1 MTKFFSNANLINRF
15 SKSLELLNAKQGD
28 LLFISGDKGFGK
40 SRNLYEL
47 EKISN
52 DKRILSVTVKL
63 SPPTN
68 NILLSNLQPYYLFN
82 QILNE
87 LNSNKKVP
95 QNQRLAFNVG
105 LTVLSSLP
113 LAGDLFYLVKE
124 LRRDLKEHFREKK
137 FDKNENFES
146 FWDVFATYSQKN
158 LLVIYIDDLQYAD
171 VQSIELLSYFSKK
184 ISTIP
189 ILIVA
194 TYNPIITNRY
204 NIALKNFLS
213 KFQEFNKG
221 DNIFNLKPFDANQ
234 INQLISESFQLQ
246 SAPENAINWFL
257 QKTYGVPLAVFE
269 YVNYLKEQKI
279 SIQQLTTS
287 NIEHLVPTSLNSL
300 FISYIEKLDSEEK
313 NILSIC
319 AAEGKEFSVTVVS
332 RLLSYDVLTTVRK
345 LKNISEKTGIIISM
359 GAKKRYG
366 EVSTCF
372 MFNQAIYQTY
382 FEDLLEYEEKT
393 AIHTQIKSILKSN
406 YDKSDDPELKR
417 ELLPYIIAH
426 SNNAEDAESIKELLQ
441 EQFAVAKD
449 NNDYN
454 YIESISNFLE
464 LNKQGE
470 INTSFVE
477 SSDVQNSTTNAN
489 MESNGSG
496 FNADLSAEIQ
506 RTIAINPEEI
516 VPVAK
521 PNNFDEILEILL
533 AKSNPNLSDYI
544 KQFSEITTSEVEK
557 TKSLILLAKLL
568 TDQDALQDAKDIIQ
582 SLSYQVNNTNPTE
595 IDIIYLNTLA
605 IIQSNE
611 NKYDLAMQTLK
622 DATTLSLKT
631 NDNFQLLTLSNIAII
646 LKKVDIEMAMQY
658 RTKVINIANELGYLD
673 FVSDF
678 TARFEN

>member
-1 MTKFFSNANLINRF
+1 
-15 SKSLELLNAKQGD
+15 
-28 LLFISGDKGFGK
+28 
-40 SRNLYEL
+40 
-47 EKISN
+47 
-52 DKRILSVTVKL
+52 
-63 SPPTN
+63 
-68 NILLSNLQPYYLFN
+68 
-82 QILNE
+82 
-87 LNSNKKVP
+87 
-95 QNQRLAFNVG
+95 LAFNVG

-124 LRRDLKEHFREKK
+124 LRRDLKEHFKEKK

-146 FWDVFATYSQKN
+146 FWNVLSTYSEKN
-158 LLVIYIDDLQYAD
+158 PFIIYIDDLQYGD

-184 ISTIP
+184 ISTVP

-194 TYNPIITNRY
+194 TYNSNIADRY
-204 NIALKNFLS
+204 NIALKNFLAN
-213 KFQEFNKG
+213 FQKLNQG
-221 DNIFNLKPFDANQ
+221 NNILNLKPLDANQ
-234 INQLISESFQLQ
+234 INQLVSESFQLQ
-246 SAPENAINWFL
+246 TAPEYAINWFM

-279 SIQQLTTS
+279 SIEQLANS

-319 AAEGKEFSVTVVS
+319 AAEGKEFSVIIVS

-345 LKNISEKTGIIISM
+345 LKNISEKTGIIISL

-406 YDKSDDPELKR
+406 YDKSDDTELKR

-426 SNNAEDAESIKELLQ
+426 SNSSDDKESIKELLQ

-470 INTSFVE
+470 INPTFVE
-477 SSDVQNSTTNAN
+477 SIDSQNSATNAN
-489 MESNGSG
+489 LESNSSG
-496 FNADLSAEIQ
+496 FYGDLSEEMQ

-533 AKSNPNLSDYI
+533 AKSNQNIPDFI

-568 TDQDALQDAKDIIQ
+568 TDEDSIQDAKELIQ
-582 SLSYQVNNTNPTE
+582 SLSYEVNKTNPTE

-605 IIQSNE
+605 ILQSKDE
-611 NKYDLAMQTLK
+611 SIELAMQTLK
-622 DATTLSLKT
+622 SATSLSLKM
-631 NDNFQLLTLSNIAII
+631 NENLQLLTLSNIAII
-646 LKKVDIEMAMQY
+646 IRKFDIEMAMNYKQ
-658 RTKVINIANELGYLD
+658 KVINIANELGYLD
-673 FVSDF
+673 FISDF
-678 TARFEN
+678 TSRFEN